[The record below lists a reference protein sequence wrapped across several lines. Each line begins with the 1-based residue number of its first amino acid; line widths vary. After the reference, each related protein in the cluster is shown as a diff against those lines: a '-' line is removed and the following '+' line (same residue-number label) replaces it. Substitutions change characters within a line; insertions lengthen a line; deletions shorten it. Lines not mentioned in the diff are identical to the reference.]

1 MSFFDEGEQP
11 TRVSR
16 PARPRRTSGP
26 TGGARSMSGGRGGG
40 GSGASDPEVRR
51 RQLIAAGIGLLV
63 LLVLIFGIRACA
75 SNAKDRALKDYNR
88 DVTAIA
94 TSSNDQVAKP
104 FFDLLDGGGEA
115 NELQVQ
121 VNQLRLEAEDEAG
134 RAKALDPPDAL
145 RRAHG
150 ALLLAL
156 HLRAGA
162 LNKIADELPG
172 AQSRGRG
179 ASAAAADSVRKIA
192 GQMQALLASDVVYS
206 QRVVPYIGQA
216 LSDAGVGG
224 QRITPSRFLGDRL
237 QWLDPDTVAQALDA
251 PAGGSG
257 DTNGG
262 AAKPGPHG
270 HGLTSV
276 RVGQAALQPSPQNN
290 RIPAGAGLAF
300 TVQFANQGNSDESQ
314 VKVNLRIGNAKPIS
328 KTLDVTKA
336 GSPAEVSIP
345 VANTPPIGTPV
356 SVAVE
361 IAKVRGEMKTDN
373 NRQRY
378 TVTFTR

>member
-16 PARPRRTSGP
+16 PARPRRASGP
-26 TGGARSMSGGRGGG
+26 ASGARSMGGSGG
-40 GSGASDPEVRR
+40 GSGADSDIRR
-51 RQLIAAGIGLLV
+51 RQLIAAGVGLLV
-63 LLVLIFGIRACA
+63 LLALIFGVRACA
-75 SNAKDRALKDYNR
+75 GNAKDRALKDYNR

-94 TSSNDQVAKP
+94 TSSNDQVARP
-104 FFDLLDGGGEA
+104 FFELLEGGGEA

-121 VNQLRLEAEDEAG
+121 VNQLRLDADEGVA
-134 RAKALDPPDAL
+134 RAKGLDPPDEL

-150 ALLLAL
+150 ALLLSL
-156 HLRAGA
+156 NLRAAA

-206 QRVVPYIGQA
+206 QRVIPYIGQA
-216 LSDAGVGG
+216 LQDAGVGG
-224 QRITPSRFLGDRL
+224 QRISPSRFLGDRL

-251 PAGGSG
+251 PAGGS
-257 DTNGG
+257 DEDAG

-276 RVGQAALQPSPQNN
+276 RAGQTALQPSPQNN

-300 TVQFANQGNSDESQ
+300 TVQFANQGNSDES
-314 VKVNLRIGNAKPIS
+314 KVRVNIRIGDAKPIS
-328 KTLDVTKA
+328 KVLDVTKA

-345 VANTPPIGTPV
+345 VATTPPIGSPV
-356 SVAVE
+356 NVAVE

-378 TVTFTR
+378 TVTFTRPR

>member
-16 PARPRRTSGP
+16 PARPRRASGP
-26 TGGARSMSGGRGGG
+26 ASGARSVSGGG
-40 GSGASDPEVRR
+40 GGGGGSDPEVRK
-51 RQLIAAGIGLLV
+51 RQLIAGAVGLLV

-75 SNAKDRALKDYNR
+75 GNAKDRALKDYNR

-104 FFDLLDGGGEA
+104 FFALLEGGGEA

-121 VNQLRLEAEDEAG
+121 VNQLRLEAENGAG
-134 RAKALDPPDAL
+134 RAKGLKAPDQMK
-145 RRAHG
+145 RAQG

-156 HLRAGA
+156 NLRAGA

-179 ASAAAADSVRKIA
+179 ASVAASDSVRKIA
-192 GQMQALLASDVVYS
+192 GQMQAFLASDVIYS
-206 QRVVPYIGQA
+206 QRVIPYIGQA

-224 QRITPSRFLGDRL
+224 QRIAPSRFLGDRL

-251 PAGGSG
+251 PAGTGST
-257 DTNGG
+257 DTAG
-262 AAKPGPHG
+262 ATKPGPHG

-276 RVGQAALQPSPQNN
+276 SAGQTALQPSPQNN

-300 TVQFANQGNSDESQ
+300 TVKFANQGNSDESK
-314 VKVNLRIGNAKPIS
+314 VRVNLRVGNAKPIS
-328 KTLDVTKA
+328 KVLDVTKA

-345 VANTPPIGTPV
+345 VATTPPIGTPV
-356 SVAVE
+356 SVTVE